1 MFRTILRSG
10 MNCKLAPN
18 ELDALLPLF
27 ENDGEVD
34 GCEFILLFY
43 RLRYDH
49 RSKLLSERV
58 RRQRHAEKRMVEV
71 QQKKNEK
78 QETQIAIDLTDNFTE
93 EDLQSAVKKIIDAA
107 VKYDRLMPGA
117 VQLDAFESE
126 YMPPHVFR
134 EQLKLVF
141 NVQLSIP
148 ELSAFIKN
156 FNKDNDNKENINCS
170 AFLVT
175 FFRAGFKEKTRRL
188 HEVWEKKKAFAEE
201 RERKRLQEEKEQDS
215 KNLLKVDS
223 NFSEEDK
230 RNAVRKLR
238 ISAKLY
244 DKTTPGAL
252 SMKAF
257 EVKEMPPHVFKEQL
271 RRVFNLHVTPK
282 EMGALTAV
290 FDGAATNRLLLPHH
304 TGSVYTL
311 TVLL

>member
-1 MFRTILRSG
+1 MFELCAKEMISPEKPSVDSRFFRAKSPEMRRIDTHSQTFEDAMTKLYESAWRFNRAKNGEILKTLDNRKLPKEMFRTILRSG

-71 QQKKNEK
+71 QQQKNEK
-78 QETQIAIDLTDNFTE
+78 QETQIAIHLTDNFTE

-141 NVQLSIP
+141 NV
-148 ELSAFIKN
+148 
-156 FNKDNDNKENINCS
+156 
-170 AFLVT
+170 
-175 FFRAGFKEKTRRL
+175 
-188 HEVWEKKKAFAEE
+188 
-201 RERKRLQEEKEQDS
+201 
-215 KNLLKVDS
+215 
-223 NFSEEDK
+223 
-230 RNAVRKLR
+230 
-238 ISAKLY
+238 
-244 DKTTPGAL
+244 
-252 SMKAF
+252 
-257 EVKEMPPHVFKEQL
+257 
-271 RRVFNLHVTPK
+271 
-282 EMGALTAV
+282 
-290 FDGAATNRLLLPHH
+290 
-304 TGSVYTL
+304 
-311 TVLL
+311 